1 MPTSPY
7 SNRSTVLPLSTSLT
21 LNKKPPPILSRG
33 WGKEL
38 ELLGF
43 YNILMLLIPS
53 QVYMDQ
59 EFLIQL
65 VVR

>member
-1 MPTSPY
+1 MH
-7 SNRSTVLPLSTSLT
+7 T
-21 LNKKPPPILSRG
+21 LEVMTCGMLLRCWIKKPPPMLLGRG
-33 WGKEL
+33 CGKEL

-59 EFLIQL
+59 EFLI
-65 VVR
+65 